1 MFKEFLL
8 LDVLYDE
15 LLNSQTNKV
24 SLIRLRTGFN
34 DHKIHRFTRMEDVKI
49 NEILDM
55 IKEMFPNQT
64 SLNDGQITFYHLQI
78 NEIQNKIMDVYERC
92 QRDLVN
98 KLAKNEAELRRVR
111 GSSGSIGTNGSI
123 ASTVPATASSSTTGS
138 SSSSNSTGASGSG
151 SAPAST
157 STSAV
162 AAATAPATA
171 GSSGGGAT
179 SNNSANGGSGGSNKV
194 DYMKSRRGKILAMY
208 RDTVIAKLESFE
220 QFKKVFDSFAN
231 ISNNE
236 VIKVENDLKKLK
248 TLHLNNLIDL
258 QWNLQN
264 CVTNGVM
271 SMGHED
277 TEKVLLAQDEL
288 DMTVNFVRDA
298 MDN

>member
-34 DHKIHRFTRMEDVKI
+34 DHKIHKFTRMEDIKI

-98 KLAKNEAELRRVR
+98 KLAKNEDELKR
-111 GSSGSIGTNGSI
+111 GNLNKSSTNSPTGSSVASSGHGGGTNADGVSIAGSVSNPVNGNGNEYGSASSAINVSATAINHSSGSS
-123 ASTVPATASSSTTGS
+123 
-138 SSSSNSTGASGSG
+138 
-151 SAPAST
+151 
-157 STSAV
+157 
-162 AAATAPATA
+162 
-171 GSSGGGAT
+171 
-179 SNNSANGGSGGSNKV
+179 KV

-220 QFKKVFDSFAN
+220 QFKEVFDTFEKIN
-231 ISNNE
+231 NNE
-236 VIKVENDLKKLK
+236 VIKMENDLKKLK

-264 CVTNGVM
+264 CVTNGIM

-277 TEKVLLAQDEL
+277 TNRVLLAQDEL
-288 DMTVNFVRDA
+288 DMTINFVRNA

>member
-111 GSSGSIGTNGSI
+111 GSSGSNGTNGSI

-138 SSSSNSTGASGSG
+138 SSTGGSG

-162 AAATAPATA
+162 AAAAAPATA
-171 GSSGGGAT
+171 GSSGGAT

>member
-34 DHKIHRFTRMEDVKI
+34 DHKIHKFTRMDDIKI

-92 QRDLVN
+92 QRDLVG
-98 KLAKNEAELRRVR
+98 KLAKNEKELKR
-111 GSSGSIGTNGSI
+111 GKVGKVSHTGSNGNKSN
-123 ASTVPATASSSTTGS
+123 S
-138 SSSSNSTGASGSG
+138 SSSSSSTSAISNGAGAAGATTHSVLSTP
-151 SAPAST
+151 AAST
-157 STSAV
+157 ST
-162 AAATAPATA
+162 TT
-171 GSSGGGAT
+171 
-179 SNNSANGGSGGSNKV
+179 NNSSKV

-220 QFKKVFDSFAN
+220 QFKEVFSSFEKVN
-231 ISNNE
+231 HNE
-236 VIKVENDLKKLK
+236 VIKMENDLKKLK

-264 CVTNGVM
+264 CVTNGIM

-277 TEKVLLAQDEL
+277 TNRVLLAQDEL
-288 DMTVNFVRDA
+288 DMTINFVRNA

>member
-111 GSSGSIGTNGSI
+111 GSSGSNGTNGSI

-138 SSSSNSTGASGSG
+138 SSTGGSGSG

-162 AAATAPATA
+162 AAAAAPATA
-171 GSSGGGAT
+171 GSSGGAT

>member
-1 MFKEFLL
+1 
-8 LDVLYDE
+8 
-15 LLNSQTNKV
+15 
-24 SLIRLRTGFN
+24 
-34 DHKIHRFTRMEDVKI
+34 MEDVKI

-111 GSSGSIGTNGSI
+111 GPSGSNGTNGSI

-138 SSSSNSTGASGSG
+138 SSTGGSGSG

-162 AAATAPATA
+162 AAAAAPATA
-171 GSSGGGAT
+171 GSSGGAT

>member
-111 GSSGSIGTNGSI
+111 GSSGSNGINGSI

-138 SSSSNSTGASGSG
+138 SSSTGGSG

-157 STSAV
+157 SISAVAV
-162 AAATAPATA
+162 AAAAAPATA
-171 GSSGGGAT
+171 GSSGGAT

>member
-34 DHKIHRFTRMEDVKI
+34 DHKIHKFTRMDDIKI

-92 QRDLVN
+92 QRDLVG
-98 KLAKNEAELRRVR
+98 KLAKNEKELKR
-111 GSSGSIGTNGSI
+111 GKVGKVSHTGSNGNKSN
-123 ASTVPATASSSTTGS
+123 S
-138 SSSSNSTGASGSG
+138 SSSSSSSTSAISNGAGAAGATTHSVPSTP
-151 SAPAST
+151 AAST
-157 STSAV
+157 ST
-162 AAATAPATA
+162 TT
-171 GSSGGGAT
+171 
-179 SNNSANGGSGGSNKV
+179 NNSSKV

-220 QFKKVFDSFAN
+220 QFKEVFSSFEKVN
-231 ISNNE
+231 HNE
-236 VIKVENDLKKLK
+236 VIKMENDLKKLK

-264 CVTNGVM
+264 CVTNGIM

-277 TEKVLLAQDEL
+277 TNRVLLAQDEL
-288 DMTVNFVRDA
+288 DMTINFVRNA

>member
-111 GSSGSIGTNGSI
+111 GSSGSNGTNGSI

-138 SSSSNSTGASGSG
+138 SSTGGSGSGSG

-162 AAATAPATA
+162 AAAAAPATA
-171 GSSGGGAT
+171 GSSGGAT